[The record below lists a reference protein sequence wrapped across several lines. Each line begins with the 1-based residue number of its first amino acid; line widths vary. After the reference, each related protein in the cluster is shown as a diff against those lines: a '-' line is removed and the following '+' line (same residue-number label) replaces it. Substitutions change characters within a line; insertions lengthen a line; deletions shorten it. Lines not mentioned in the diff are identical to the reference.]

1 MLVDCGGTTKR
12 RGSLSKLFRRNS
24 RDSIVAPVV
33 GDKADAESSRS
44 PVDAVLENGDLAFH
58 LTTFLVGNSAEEEDL
73 SSLCC
78 VSEKWTRTF
87 ALARSQLRCKSPRL
101 RVSLLLLFT
110 DTILTTLQGTA
121 SASASKRTKNNAT
134 FSSTTVCRTPLSE
147 AAESDG

>member
-87 ALARSQLRCKSPRL
+87 ALARSQLRCKY
-101 RVSLLLLFT
+101 VSLHTLLLFT

>member
-1 MLVDCGGTTKR
+1 MKR
-12 RGSLSKLFRRNS
+12 RRRETRNRGLLQRS
-24 RDSIVAPVV
+24 CDSIVAPVV
-33 GDKADAESSRS
+33 GDKANAGESSRS

-87 ALARSQLRCKSPRL
+87 ALARSQLRCKY
-101 RVSLLLLFT
+101 VSLHTLLLFT